1 MSHPIV
7 PTITS
12 GVAGPLGILHL
23 PRLWQKASLHACGK
37 LHPDYPAAGPGF
49 DQMTLDLLGIDRES
63 FLLFIRQRNPTS
75 PELEM
80 WILEVSREAL
90 DPSRVRKHNETILG
104 YRHGDEL
111 RTEILEQAGIIDT
124 GSITDAVS
132 LNNLDDWE
140 AFHRSELV

>member
-1 MSHPIV
+1 MSDTIV

-23 PRLWQKASLHACGK
+23 PRLWQKSSLHAAGK

-49 DQMTLDLLGIDRES
+49 DQMTLDLLGIERET
-63 FLLFIRQRNPTS
+63 FLVFIRQRKPTY
-75 PELEM
+75 PELEK
-80 WILEVSREAL
+80 WILEVRGGAPESAL
-90 DPSRVRKHNETILG
+90 VRKHNETVLG
-104 YRHGDEL
+104 YQHGAEL
-111 RTEILEQAGIIDT
+111 RGEILDQAGIIDT
-124 GSITDAVS
+124 GAITDAVS